1 MLYAFFVMCIYHILF
16 TQAPNDGHL
25 GSLQFLGS
33 TNKPDA
39 INSPLYESMWELSQG
54 VHTGDRFTGDR
65 PHAYIHQIPPDSF
78 AEWFCQF
85 TSPPGRKEGSQLRA
99 PQHLTPVSLHCPS
112 DGQVAAHGFSLHF
125 SGWESVW
132 ALLPIRAIQV
142 SPCLKPLFMGFLSFF
157 ASLHWVPFLI
167 LDVVSASPGLI
178 LTSLFPGL
186 PDSSS
191 PRFSRLS
198 LDIPSSTRQC
208 PSSLDSMLSILCSL
222 LQPPPLSCLHAYHSI
237 LIACWRPSYPSVM
250 LAPWGYRS
258 CLVPW
263 SIFSSYFKGLRWRTR
278 TNICWISEKQTH
290 LWNTFST
297 SNPHLW
303 VW

>member
-1 MLYAFFVMCIYHILF
+1 MVLPV
-16 TQAPNDGHL
+16 
-25 GSLQFLGS
+25 
-33 TNKPDA
+33 
-39 INSPLYESMWELSQG
+39 
-54 VHTGDRFTGDR
+54 
-65 PHAYIHQIPPDSF
+65 YIP
-78 AEWFCQF
+78 
-85 TSPPGRKEGSQLRA
+85 TRKEGGFPAPCSSAFDSCLTALPFWWIGGSSWLQLA
-99 PQHLTPVSLHCPS
+99 FLWMGKCLSSASNH
-112 DGQVAAHGFSLHF
+112 
-125 SGWESVW
+125 
-132 ALLPIRAIQV
+132 RAIQV